1 MANAGKGFLGLLD
14 MIDGGGMGQSG
25 SKFEGGPLS
34 GLLNAL
40 GIRPHG
46 YMDRLDAVRPQA
58 RPAAMARP
66 QVRPS
71 LPMTGM
77 DEALVAPQYG
87 MPPEQ
92 GPFFQD
98 PRMAQRNAMSPLERF
113 GGQPPNS
120 SPISAPS
127 YPSTGMDEG
136 LAGVGMAPRGGMI
149 GMDPGRVQEFANWM
163 VNNYGTQAAQLSQS
177 QIDDKYKQWLNARTG
192 YRF

>member
-1 MANAGKGFLGLLD
+1 MADAGKGFLGLLD

-46 YMDRLDAVRPQA
+46 YMDRLAAARPQA
-58 RPAAMARP
+58 RPAMARP
-66 QVRPS
+66 QARPS

-92 GPFFQD
+92 GPFFKD
-98 PRMAQRNAMSPLERF
+98 PRMSMASAQMPYEI
-113 GGQPPNS
+113 GNS
-120 SPISAPS
+120 GS
-127 YPSTGMDEG
+127 GMDFYQG
-136 LAGVGMAPRGGMI
+136 RGPGRSPTGKRDIMSDARAAFAQQFNALYALP
-149 GMDPGRVQEFANWM
+149 GMDAYADQMRIDPSVVERAFARWMANGGR
-163 VNNYGTQAAQLSQS
+163 L
-177 QIDDKYKQWLNARTG
+177 
-192 YRF
+192 